1 MIKPMGLSIIVPNRL
16 LNFCRDRISQN
27 TTFSIPPISVFEVG
41 ISILKLD
48 NKKSTGWDG
57 ISVKL
62 LKIALPYIAE
72 TLTYIY
78 NLCIQKNVFPTA
90 FKRAKVISLPKTK
103 NYLHRSERLP
113 PYLDLSVLTKPLER
127 HIHKHLTNFLET
139 HQLFHSFQSG
149 FRCGHS
155 FQTAVYPFNWYLALS
170 FQQPSNVRRCIS
182 RFSQGF
188 WPGSSRYFTE
198 KTIHVQL
205 KHRKYS
211 FLKILFTGSYT
222 MRACK
227 WHILPRNVYNKWSAS
242 RVDPR
247 PTSVLHLY

>member
-1 MIKPMGLSIIVPNRL
+1 MTLPEIKQIYHPCGELSTLTKGHSPANNNLPSELTPDVFNAHFVSVVSKFLPDDQTDGSQYNCFNRL

-48 NKKSTGWDG
+48 NKKSTGCDG

-90 FKRAKVISLPKTK
+90 FKRAKVIPLPKTK
-103 NYLHRSERLP
+103 TISTDLNDYRPISI
-113 PYLDLSVLTKPLER
+113 LSVLTKTLER
-127 HIHKHLTNFLET
+127 RIHKHLTNFLET

-155 FQTAVYPFNWYLALS
+155 CQTAVSRLTDIWLSAFNN
-170 FQQPSNVRRCIS
+170 PTNVRRCIS

-188 WPGSSRYFTE
+188 
-198 KTIHVQL
+198 
-205 KHRKYS
+205 
-211 FLKILFTGSYT
+211 
-222 MRACK
+222 
-227 WHILPRNVYNKWSAS
+227 
-242 RVDPR
+242 
-247 PTSVLHLY
+247 